1 MPQIPVDQGGNGL
14 PASDTVDLARR
25 EALEKLAKLAVYT
38 PPAMLTLLL
47 SKRASAQSL
56 GPPPPPPP

>member
-38 PPAMLTLLL
+38 PPAIMLTLLL

-56 GPPPPPPP
+56 GPPPPP